1 MAVETPYGPP
11 QHADAPKGS
20 RSRTWIALMVVFILI
35 GAILGFLVWRN
46 QPANPV
52 GFEKGRLRCEVDP
65 TSRRDG
71 PLVELTSDAVRRTR

>member
-20 RSRTWIALMVVFILI
+20 RSRTWIALIVVFILI

-52 GFEKGRLRCEVDP
+52 GFERGPSDMRSIRQTVA
-65 TSRRDG
+65 TDG
-71 PLVELTSDAVRRTR
+71 CSS